1 MMYYILRWKILLLI
15 KSVYI
20 VTGTLSQEESIEC
33 SDNQKEEN
41 IDRQENIEK
50 IKREIKEENIEKE
63 AFSIKEVIGT
73 LIVCVCFIID
83 SKYLN
88 Y

>member
-73 LIVCVCFIID
+73 LIVLIVF
-83 SKYLN
+83 Y
-88 Y
+88 YW